1 MPNQVTQYQA
11 VIWAPDGTPKP
22 LPPLMSDTVSFGFG
36 INNKGEAVGSSGL
49 CSNVG
54 LPPGVMGPF
63 GPHAVL
69 WEADGTATDIGYP
82 EATVNIGNSI
92 NNQGNVAGG
101 SIFADGT
108 GATWVWSKQT
118 GRQLLP
124 TLPGAFFS
132 VAPCCNTINDSG
144 QITGFS
150 IDESGPSAVVW
161 LNQKIYDLNSLV
173 AVNAND
179 GLYLLFG
186 QSINE
191 AGEITGQGCVQPDCT
206 VMHAFVAT
214 PSRGAAAG
222 EVVSPE
228 AQPVTRPFIR
238 EETRKVLQQRR
249 GFGWYGAAVIGP
261 R

>member
-1 MPNQVTQYQA
+1 
-11 VIWAPDGTPKP
+11 
-22 LPPLMSDTVSFGFG
+22 MSDTVSFGFG

-150 IDESGPSAVVW
+150 IDASGPSAVVW

-214 PSRGAAAG
+214 PSQGAAAG

-249 GFGWYGAAVIGP
+249 GFGWYGATVIGP